1 MKYAALYDNEEKLKK
16 LVVRAVPAAVVVA
29 VADAV
34 LVDTGVLEKTL
45 WKDLSQAAAGWSA
58 MILFGWIGKKH
69 IHFTFPEGIVRR
81 IVLYV
86 LSAAVGYSCTLLWLT
101 KFTVLHYTLY
111 NIGLWLLT
119 AFMFVFFPLI
129 LRRLGLEGKE
139 DSSSTRQP

>member
-1 MKYAALYDNEEKLKK
+1 MYAELYDDEEKLKK
-16 LVVRAVPAAVVVA
+16 LVVRAVPAAVVIA

-58 MILFGWIGKKH
+58 IILFGWIGKKH
-69 IHFTFPEGIVRR
+69 VRFTFPKGTVKR
-81 IVLYV
+81 IILYI
-86 LSAAVGYSCTLLWLT
+86 LGAGAGYSCTLLWLT

-129 LRRLGLEGKE
+129 LRRLGFEEKE
-139 DSSSTRQP
+139 EAVSTREL